1 MNGLTRG
8 PAGPE
13 DDDGLDP
20 DLIGLFDEAHQPL
33 PAEAFVATVF
43 DNMRKARRQR
53 LVNRAIGVALAL
65 VVAAWVAP
73 YAAEQT
79 LRIAGWVAEGL
90 PENAGEIALASPL
103 GWLCA
108 AFVTWRILR
117 HRFQ

>member
-8 PAGPE
+8 PMGP

-20 DLIGLFDEAHQPL
+20 ELTGLFDEARQPL
-33 PAEAFVATVF
+33 PAETFVAARL
-43 DNMRKARRQR
+43 DNIRQARRRR
-53 LVNRAIGVALAL
+53 LVSQVSGVAIFLA
-65 VVAAWVAP
+65 VGAWVAP

-79 LRIAGWVAEGL
+79 LRIAGWVMEGL
-90 PENAGEIALASPL
+90 PANTGEIALASPL

-108 AFVTWRILR
+108 ALVTWRILR

>member
-8 PAGPE
+8 PSGP
-13 DDDGLDP
+13 DDEGFDP
-20 DLIGLFDEAHQPL
+20 ELTGLFDEARQPL
-33 PAEAFVATVF
+33 PAETFVAVAF
-43 DNMRKARRQR
+43 DNIRKARRRR
-53 LVNRAIGVALAL
+53 LVSRAIGIAIVLGAS
-65 VVAAWVAP
+65 AWVAP

-79 LRIAGWVAEGL
+79 LRMAGWVAEGL

>member
-8 PAGPE
+8 PLGP

-20 DLIGLFDEAHQPL
+20 ELIGLFDEARQPL
-33 PAEAFVATVF
+33 SAETFVAVVF
-43 DNMRKARRQR
+43 DNMRKARRR
-53 LVNRAIGVALAL
+53 RMVSRAIGIAIVLGAG
-65 VVAAWVAP
+65 AWAAP

-79 LRIAGWVAEGL
+79 LRIAGWVTEGL
-90 PENAGEIALASPL
+90 PENVGEIAFASPL

-108 AFVTWRILR
+108 ALVTWRILR

>member
-8 PAGPE
+8 PMGR

-20 DLIGLFDEAHQPL
+20 ELTGLFDDARQPL
-33 PAEAFVATVF
+33 PAEAFVAAVL
-43 DNMRKARRQR
+43 DNIRKARRRR
-53 LVNRAIGVALAL
+53 LIFQVSGVAIVLA
-65 VVAAWVAP
+65 AGACVAP

-79 LRIAGWVAEGL
+79 LRIAGWVAEDL
-90 PENAGEIALASPL
+90 PANTGEIALASPL

-108 AFVTWRILR
+108 ALVTWRMLR

>member
-8 PAGPE
+8 PTGP
-13 DDDGLDP
+13 DDDRLDP
-20 DLIGLFDEAHQPL
+20 ELAGLFEGACQPL
-33 PAEAFVATVF
+33 AAETFVVTVF
-43 DNMRKARRQR
+43 ENMRKARRRR
-53 LVNRAIGVALAL
+53 LISQVSGMAIVLA
-65 VVAAWVAP
+65 AGACVAP

-90 PENAGEIALASPL
+90 PANTGEIALASPL

-108 AFVTWRILR
+108 ALVTWRILR

>member
-8 PAGPE
+8 PLGP

-20 DLIGLFDEAHQPL
+20 ELTGLFDEARQTL
-33 PAEAFVATVF
+33 PAETFVAALL
-43 DNMRKARRQR
+43 DNMRKARRRR
-53 LVNRAIGVALAL
+53 LVGRAIGIAIVLGAG
-65 VVAAWVAP
+65 AWAAP

-79 LRIAGWVAEGL
+79 LHIAGWVAEGL
-90 PENAGEIALASPL
+90 PESTGEIALASPL

-108 AFVTWRILR
+108 ALVTWRILR

>member
-8 PAGPE
+8 PMGP

-20 DLIGLFDEAHQPL
+20 ELTGLFEEARQPL
-33 PAEAFVATVF
+33 PAETFVAAMF
-43 DNMRKARRQR
+43 DNIRKARRRR
-53 LVNRAIGVALAL
+53 LIAGAGSVAIILA
-65 VVAAWVAP
+65 AGAWAAP

-79 LRIAGWVAEGL
+79 LRIAGWVVEGL
-90 PENAGEIALASPL
+90 PENTSEIALASPL

-108 AFVTWRILR
+108 ALVTWRILR

>member
-8 PAGPE
+8 PMGT

-20 DLIGLFDEAHQPL
+20 ELSGLFDEARQSL
-33 PAEAFVATVF
+33 PAETFVAAVF

-53 LVNRAIGVALAL
+53 LIFQVSGVAIFLAMS
-65 VVAAWVAP
+65 AWVAP

-79 LRIAGWVAEGL
+79 LRIAGWVAEDL
-90 PENAGEIALASPL
+90 PANTGEIALASPL

-108 AFVTWRILR
+108 ALVTWRFLR